1 MAISVPSD
9 KKKDMTVRILQLTDC
24 HLLSDPEAKLKGV
37 PTTSSLREV
46 LAFIAEN
53 EEFDY
58 LVISGDLA
66 QDEQL
71 KTYQILREMLGEWV
85 PRLRLIPG
93 NHDDRS
99 FLRQTFPEITAG
111 SDGVLTFSLQVNGW
125 RVIGLDSHVPGQV
138 WGSIDEKQLEWLRRE
153 LSLDSQCPT
162 VLFLHHPPISV
173 GSPWLDRIGL
183 TESESL
189 VGMISGSPQ
198 IRLVCSGHVHQEFAG
213 KLGEAEVVT
222 TPATS
227 FQFRP
232 REEVPIFDLI
242 STGFRVVTLGT
253 SGYQTRVVR
262 LPSLNYPPDQRN
274 D

>member
-1 MAISVPSD
+1 
-9 KKKDMTVRILQLTDC
+9 MTIRILQLTDC

-66 QDEQL
+66 QDEKL
-71 KTYQILREMLGEWV
+71 ETYRLLREMLGEWV
-85 PRLRLIPG
+85 ARLRVIPG
-93 NHDDRS
+93 NHEDRN
-99 FLRQTFPEITAG
+99 FIRQTFPEITAG
-111 SDGVLTFSLQVNGW
+111 SEDFLHFSLKAVGW

-138 WGSIDEKQLEWLRRE
+138 WGSIEEEQLEWLKRE
-153 LSLDSQCPT
+153 LSLDSRSPT
-162 VLFLHHPPISV
+162 VLFVHHPPISV

-183 TESESL
+183 TEPAGL
-189 VGMISGSPQ
+189 VDLISGSPQ
-198 IRLVCSGHVHQEFAG
+198 IRLVCSGHVHQEFVG
-213 KLGEAEVVT
+213 RLGEAEVLT

-232 REEVPIFDLI
+232 KEEVPIFDLI
-242 STGFRVVTLGT
+242 STGFRVLTLGAG
-253 SGYQTRVVR
+253 GYQTSVVR
-262 LPSLNYPPDQRN
+262 LPSLTYPPNQR
-274 D
+274 DE